1 MNWALIL
8 RTGLALGLVPEQ
20 VWRLSL
26 VEWRALTA
34 ATGDQAQLDRA
45 GLAALRARF
54 PDPEFADTKAE
65 AKP

>member
-26 VEWRALTA
+26 LEWRALIA
-34 ATGDQAQLDRA
+34 SGGQAPLDQA
-45 GLAALRARF
+45 GLEALRTRF
-54 PDPEFADTKAE
+54 PDTQEEVEP
-65 AKP
+65 